1 MRDINDVLEN
11 PTIAKYSLAVHSGNF
26 LNGFYSPVTQRM
38 DMLSGKTL
46 DTLRA
51 IAKECP
57 ENSVLL
63 SISAFEHAGAGTRI
77 DAEEFESSGEVDVKT
92 FLASDPI
99 YDHRALLETQATQL
113 IELYSN

>member
-1 MRDINDVLEN
+1 
-11 PTIAKYSLAVHSGNF
+11 
-26 LNGFYSPVTQRM
+26 M

-63 SISAFEHAGAGTRI
+63 SISTFEHAGAGTRI